1 MSMEIAWFLG
11 GAIAALLIYE
21 LIAVLPMRRKLAGL
35 ARSQAAIEQAHEAI
49 TRLTVRQVNTER
61 RNSQQL
67 TRLEDRVGRLE
78 LRGEGR
84 PYEQAITL
92 AAQGEDVARLVSCFG
107 LTAGEA
113 TLVSLLHGGPHRNEQ
128 SPP

>member
-1 MSMEIAWFLG
+1 
-11 GAIAALLIYE
+11 
-21 LIAVLPMRRKLAGL
+21 LIAVLPLRRKLAGL

-67 TRLEDRVGRLE
+67 KRLEDRLGRLE

-84 PYEQAITL
+84 PYEQAINL

-113 TLVSLLHGGPHRNEQ
+113 SLLSLLHGGPHKGDQ
-128 SPP
+128 PSS